1 MTHMPEERPAD
12 MAGGLD
18 TPDRSDGLVYVMS
31 EEIEFAVE
39 VALATGRPLLLSGL
53 PGSGKSSL
61 APRVARLRNWRYYEH
76 VVTYRTQPRD
86 LLWSYDSVRR
96 LGDAQV
102 PRPRGQVRDDAAYVQ
117 PGVLWWALAPESAR
131 RRGRAAGGRRGADC
145 KDPFEEVNQGRDPDC
160 AVVLID
166 EIDKAEPD
174 VPNSLLVPLG
184 SHRFRV
190 IETGAEISTE
200 APRRPVETERARHLI
215 VITTNEERELPH
227 AFKRRCVDLTLT
239 EHSEDLL
246 VRIATAHIEE
256 WPGGVGSKDR
266 ELAKTIAHELMKVR
280 AQAAADGVRSPSTAE
295 YLDAV
300 RACRA
305 LDIRPGSASWRRLVP
320 LLLVKRQQATGGLV

>member
-1 MTHMPEERPAD
+1 MTHVPEERPASTT
-12 MAGGLD
+12 GGLD
-18 TPDRSDGLVYVMS
+18 TPDRTDGLVYVMS

-39 VALATGRPLLLSGL
+39 VALATGRPLLLSGA

-86 LLWSYDSVRR
+86 LLWSFDSVRR

-102 PRPRGQVRDDAAYVQ
+102 PRPDGPVREDADYVQ
-117 PGVLWWALAPESAR
+117 PGVLWWALAPRSAR
-131 RRGRAAGGRRGADC
+131 RRGRPPGRYDGEGWP
-145 KDPFEEVNQGRDPDC
+145 DPFREINEGRDPDC

-184 SHRFRV
+184 SHRFIV
-190 IETGAEISTE
+190 AETGAVISTE
-200 APRRPVETERARHLI
+200 PARRPEVTDRARHLI
-215 VITTNEERELPH
+215 VITTNEERELPQ
-227 AFKRRCVDLTLT
+227 AFKRRCVDLTLS
-239 EHSEDLL
+239 EHGEDLL
-246 VRIATAHIEE
+246 VRIALAHLAQ
-256 WPGGVGSKDR
+256 WPGGLGSGDE
-266 ELAKTIAHELMKVR
+266 ELAATIAHELMKVR
-280 AQAAADGVRSPSTAE
+280 AQALADGVRSPSTAE

-305 LDIRPGSASWRRLVP
+305 LAIRPGSAQWRRLVP